1 MINDVIADGKAR
13 MQKAIDATRHEFAAL
28 RTGRASPALLEQ
40 IRIDYYGVP
49 TPIPQ
54 LATVTVPEPRLL
66 IVTPWDKKFI
76 KEVERGILKSE
87 LGLVPS
93 SDGTHVRVPIP
104 PLTEERRKEL
114 VKVAHR
120 HAEEGRVAIR
130 NIRREAK
137 EMIEELEDSGDVS
150 EDDAKRGLEELQKL
164 TDKAIADVDALL
176 AAKDKEIMEV

>member
-1 MINDVIADGKAR
+1 MIHDVIADAR
-13 MQKAIDATRHEFAAL
+13 AHMQKAVDATRHEFAAL

-40 IRIDYYGVP
+40 IRVDYYGVP

-66 IVTPWDKKFI
+66 MIHPWDKKMV
-76 KEVERGILKSE
+76 KEVEKAILKSE

-93 SDGTHVRVPIP
+93 SDGVYVRVPIP

-114 VKVAHR
+114 VKVAHK

-137 EMIEELEDSGDVS
+137 EMIEQLEEDGDVS
-150 EDDAKRGLEELQKL
+150 EDDSKRGLEELQKL
-164 TDKAIADVDALL
+164 TDKVIAEIDALL
-176 AAKDKEIMEV
+176 AAKDKDIMEV

>member
-1 MINDVIADGKAR
+1 MIADVITDANTRMHKAV
-13 MQKAIDATRHEFAAL
+13 DATRHEFASL

-40 IRIDYYGVP
+40 IRIDSYGVP
-49 TPIPQ
+49 TPISQ
-54 LATVTVPEPRLL
+54 MATITVPEPRLL
-66 IVTPWDKKFI
+66 VIQPWDKKMVKDI
-76 KEVERGILKSE
+76 ERGILKSE

-93 SDGTHVRVPIP
+93 TDGVYVRVPIP

-114 VKVAHR
+114 VKVAHK

-130 NIRREAK
+130 NVRREAK
-137 EMIEELEDSGDVS
+137 EMIEELEDDGEIS

-164 TDKAIADVDALL
+164 TDKSIADVDALL